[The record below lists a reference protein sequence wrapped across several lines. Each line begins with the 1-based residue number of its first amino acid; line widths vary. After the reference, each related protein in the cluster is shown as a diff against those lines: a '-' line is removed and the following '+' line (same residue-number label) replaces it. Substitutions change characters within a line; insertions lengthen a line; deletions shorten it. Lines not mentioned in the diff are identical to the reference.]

1 MVRKRSGALLKREL
15 DNLSFLQTHPE
26 VQRHFSNAGCIEFVE
41 RLQIGCHQSTAEAFA
56 KTFDGN
62 KAHVGSMEIRV
73 DEAAIAAA
81 TSLPRTGQ
89 RWFKTTAPKN
99 LDFRAYLKEGYK
111 HKAWKKGMLVSY
123 LEEEWQELFKGI
135 QLYIT
140 SEGRYDKVMM
150 YHIKLLDHF
159 TGKTPIN
166 LPFFLHKS
174 LTKVC
179 KKIRAQPLSIKSTL
193 CHFGLIKLIILEELK
208 QQGRSWDHFLFWE
221 GFETQTQLAN
231 EPGKASKK
239 QSSPQSSSRKRR
251 TLPGP
256 PEDRISG
263 VKPRRSKK
271 RLNFEQTT
279 EQTTEKIT
287 ERPTEQS
294 TGKNILNLPYSDSES
309 EQQDQ
314 CPVTENPEQTTECA
328 QNYETFTHTE
338 EGETSKSS
346 KSKKSQKIK
355 HLKEVIAQQEVLER
369 VIKERYKKLS
379 ENFEKTN
386 TAFERLARESVK
398 EKKRKKKLTKDYNS
412 LWWLAKRLKRQ
423 IRRLKQKQ
431 RQKSHPD
438 LKVLAQVVVNM
449 QGEKSETH

>member
-1 MVRKRSGALLKREL
+1 MARRRSGSLLRREL
-15 DNLSFLQTHPE
+15 DSLSFLQTHPE
-26 VQRHFSNAGCIEFVE
+26 VQKHFSNAGCIEFVE
-41 RLQIGCHQSTAEAFA
+41 RLQNGCHQSTAEAFA

-62 KAHVGSMEIRV
+62 KARVGSMEIRV

-89 RWFKTTAPKN
+89 SWFKTTAPKN
-99 LDFRAYLKEGYK
+99 LNFRAYLKEEFR

-140 SEGRYDKVMM
+140 SEGRYDKLMM
-150 YHIKLLDHF
+150 YHFKLLDHF
-159 TGKTPIN
+159 TGKTPLN

-179 KKIRAQPLSIKSTL
+179 KKIRAQPLSMKSTL

-221 GFETQTQLAN
+221 GFETQTQPAN
-231 EPGKASKK
+231 EPGKGSKK

-279 EQTTEKIT
+279 EQTTE
-287 ERPTEQS
+287 RPTEQS
-294 TGKNILNLPYSDSES
+294 TEKRTNILNLPYSDSES

-314 CPVTENPEQTTECA
+314 CPVTKSPEQSTECA
-328 QNYETFTHTE
+328 QNYETFTQTE

-379 ENFEKTN
+379 DNFAKTN
-386 TAFERLARESVK
+386 AAFERLARESVK

-438 LKVLAQVVVNM
+438 LKVLAQVAVNM
-449 QGEKSETH
+449 QGEKPEAH